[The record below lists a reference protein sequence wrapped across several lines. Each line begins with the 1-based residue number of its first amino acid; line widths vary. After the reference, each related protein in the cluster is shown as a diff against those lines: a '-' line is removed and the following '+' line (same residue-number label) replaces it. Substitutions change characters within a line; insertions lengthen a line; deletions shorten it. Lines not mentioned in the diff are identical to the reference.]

1 MQQSKDECS
10 FNDTKKYLDTFI
22 IVDDDHDND
31 CTQFSVRA
39 VNKSRYL

>member
-22 IVDDDHDND
+22 IVDDDDND